1 MPDMNL
7 QNFFASLVR
16 PEADNRI
23 LICYDSMSSD
33 AVVGSQACAG
43 KAIIDAWD
51 IPKRNDG
58 SSGWVGW
65 STTGPR
71 FTTNASKFYVTGGSG
86 GNAGWTVAGGKK
98 PGGTSTGTATCGGA
112 ASGGE
117 TGIMPHCYC
126 DMNIATG
133 AARTAYGAEPDTFA
147 SGGKPMF
154 LYSMLNAEFGAGS
167 TLTQLGVRGADPFD
181 QKQTHT
187 RLIWVNN
194 AAGPNDMTLQA
205 IRQAHDQGTWTTN
218 NTLLIGSKTTLNM
231 AGSGLASVD
240 VDNQA
245 GPGAPGIIMGNPV
258 APAGA
263 TPLRMYVAGIRTF
276 RSSGGNPIAGT
287 SMCVFAVPASY
298 DVQHASLLGVTGMLS
313 GLAAN
318 EVGPDPY
325 CPAATARE
333 YLRLMSGRGTGNDY
347 PNKIIIYF
355 GHNRTFAENT
365 ELIAGTSAIMTAALN
380 AIMDQ
385 HNANADALSSP
396 RPDFLLVRAAKF
408 YDNYAPL
415 SDGVKIHTNIGRT
428 AQAICAARGSKCS
441 YIDLREYT
449 DDGSSLDTY
458 MPYCRALAISSPGS
472 GSGPIAGADGVHNTH
487 AGAEYLWRIVWE
499 RGMASL
505 GIDTRAQFAGPLRK
519 APKPWIRGRGWM

>member
-1 MPDMNL
+1 MPDINL
-7 QNFFASLVR
+7 QNFFASLVQ
-16 PEADNRI
+16 PEADNRMVI
-23 LICYDSMSSD
+23 SYDSMSAD
-33 AVVGSQACAG
+33 AIVGSQACAG

-51 IPKRNDG
+51 LPKRTDG
-58 SSGWVGW
+58 SSAWVGW
-65 STTGPR
+65 STNGPP
-71 FTTNASKFYVTGGSG
+71 FTTNSSKFYVTGGSG
-86 GNAGWTVAGGKK
+86 GTAGWTPSAGKK

-117 TGIMPHCYC
+117 TGIMPNCYC
-126 DMNIATG
+126 DMSIATG
-133 AARTAYGAEPDTFA
+133 AARTAYGAEPDTFL
-147 SGGKPMF
+147 SGGKPIF
-154 LYSMLNAEFGAGS
+154 IFAMLNTTFGAS
-167 TLTQLGVRGADPFD
+167 ANMTQQGVKGPDPFD

-187 RLIWVNN
+187 RLIWINN
-194 AAGPNDMTLQA
+194 AVGPTDQTIQA
-205 IRQAHDQGTWTTN
+205 SRQAHDQGTWTTN
-218 NTLLIGSKTTLNM
+218 NTVLVGSKNALNM
-231 AGSGLASVD
+231 NGSGLAYFD
-240 VDNQA
+240 LDNGA
-245 GPGAPGIIMGNPV
+245 GAGAPGLIMGNPA

-263 TPLRMYVAGIRTF
+263 TPLRMYLAGIRTF
-276 RSSGGNPIAGT
+276 RSSGGVPIAGT

-298 DVQHASLLGVTGMLS
+298 DVQHASLLGVTGQLS

-325 CPAATARE
+325 CSAATARS
-333 YLRLMSGRGTGNDY
+333 YLQRMCGRGAGVDY

-355 GHNRTFAENT
+355 GHNRTAAENT
-365 ELIAGTSAIMTAALN
+365 ELIAGNSAIMTSALN

-415 SDGVKIHTNIGRT
+415 SDGVKIHANIGRT

-441 YIDLREYT
+441 YIDMREYT
-449 DDGSSLDTY
+449 DDGSALNTF
-458 MPYCRALAISSPGS
+458 MPYCRAVSISSPGS

-505 GIDTRAQFAGPLRK
+505 GIDSRNQFAGPLRK
-519 APKPWIRGRGWM
+519 APKPYIRGRGWM